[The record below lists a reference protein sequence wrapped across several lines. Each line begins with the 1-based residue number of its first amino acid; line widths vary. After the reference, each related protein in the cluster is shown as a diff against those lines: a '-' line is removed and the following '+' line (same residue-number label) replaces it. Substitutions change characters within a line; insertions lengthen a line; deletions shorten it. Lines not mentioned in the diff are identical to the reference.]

1 MVIPFSFPT
10 TWPSREVPVPKGTIG
25 TLCLLHNLR
34 IWDTSWLVSGNR
46 TACDIRA
53 IFSKCGGN
61 LGENGSVS
69 FMFNHYGK
77 INVPISVMGFEEIFD
92 LAIECGAEDCDLSD
106 DFYEISCSTEELH
119 QTANLLESKIQEDLA
134 AQLSW
139 KPINVVNVDEESA
152 HKIINMVNSLDDHD
166 DVQEVFSN
174 FDISEDLLDKL

>member
-1 MVIPFSFPT
+1 MCI
-10 TWPSREVPVPKGTIG
+10 RD
-25 TLCLLHNLR
+25 R
-34 IWDTSWLVSGNR
+34 NR
-46 TACDIRA
+46 TAGDIRA

-77 INVPISVMGFEEIFD
+77 INVPKNIMDFEQIFD
-92 LAIECGAEDCDLSD
+92 IAIECGAEDCDLND

-119 QTANLLESKIQEDLA
+119 NTASLLESKINEDLA

-139 KPINVVNVDEESA
+139 KPVNVVNVDEESA
-152 HKIINMVNSLDDHD
+152 HKIIDMVNSLDDHD

-174 FDISEDLLDKL
+174 FDVSEEVLNNL